1 MEKSS
6 SGKKANFILFA
17 GILFNL
23 AIGVLYSWSVV
34 KSRLTAP
41 IAEGGFEWTSS
52 QAGMPYTIA
61 IVFFAFGVLLG
72 GRIQDKIGPRKVVTV
87 GGILVGA
94 GLMLS
99 SVVGN
104 SVLGISLTY
113 GVLTGLGIGLGYGCV
128 SPCALKWFHPSK
140 KGMVSGLIVG
150 GFGLAAVYLAPVT
163 ESLLNN
169 FGISQTFLILGGATT
184 VISVILAQ
192 FINNPKSGYVPEI
205 PKNFVPNPGSAGM
218 VDVEWKAMLKTK
230 EFYILFIMF
239 ALSSSVGLMI
249 IGNISKIAKIQDPA
263 NAVAYAALLVSLLAV
278 FNTGGRVIGGILSD
292 KIGRVNTLLV
302 VFAIQGINMVLFSL
316 FNSFALLVLGAL
328 LVGFAYGTLLSVF
341 PSMTADLYGLK
352 NYGTNYGIMY
362 LAWGLSGVI
371 APVMADYVY
380 DLKESFSLAYLIC
393 AGILVLCLVL
403 GFTLK
408 NIQSSSTRKVK
419 SEFELE
425 Q

>member
-1 MEKSS
+1 MEKKSL
-6 SGKKANFILFA
+6 GKKANLVLLS

-23 AIGVLYSWSVV
+23 SIGVLYSWSVV

-52 QAGMPYTIA
+52 QAGLPYTIA
-61 IVFFAFGVLLG
+61 IVFFALGVLLG

-87 GGILVGA
+87 GGVLVGA
-94 GLMLS
+94 GLMLA

-104 SVLGISLTY
+104 SVLGVSLTY

-128 SPCALKWFHPSK
+128 SPCALKWFHSSK

-150 GFGLAAVYLAPVT
+150 GFGLAAVYLAPLT
-163 ESLLNN
+163 DALLNN

-184 VISVILAQ
+184 MISVILAQ
-192 FINNPKSGYVPEI
+192 FINNPEPGYVPEI
-205 PKNFVPNPGSAGM
+205 PKNFVEKPGATGM
-218 VDVEWKAMLKTK
+218 VDVEWKEMLKSK
-230 EFYILFIMF
+230 AFYLLFIMF

-263 NAVAYAALLVSLLAV
+263 NAIAYAALLVSLLAV

-292 KIGRVNTLLV
+292 KIGRVNTMLV
-302 VFAIQGINMVLFSL
+302 VFGIQGINMVLFSL
-316 FNSFALLVLGAL
+316 FNNFILLVFGAL

-341 PSMTADLYGLK
+341 PSITADLYGLK

-380 DLKESFSLAYLIC
+380 DLSGSFSLAYLIC
-393 AGILVLCLVL
+393 AGILVVCLGL
-403 GFTLK
+403 GFVLK
-408 NIQSSSTRKVK
+408 NTQKTPEI
-419 SEFELE
+419 ELE
-425 Q
+425 LE

>member
-192 FINNPKSGYVPEI
+192 FINNPKPGYVPEI

-419 SEFELE
+419 SELELE

>member
-192 FINNPKSGYVPEI
+192 FINNPKPGYVPEI